1 MAIERITRITGRGL
15 PLRGN
20 DIDTDRIIPARFLKS
35 ISFEGLETH
44 LFEDDIAQAREQK
57 AGHALV
63 EPAYER
69 ATILVVNRNFGCG
82 SSREHA
88 PQAIRRRGVRA
99 VVGESFSEIFF
110 GNSVALGMPCV
121 TGAAADV
128 ARLQSTIEQA
138 PDVEITIDLEAGQLQ
153 CGPSTGSGPSRA
165 QSRDGD
171 WRMAITLP
179 AAARESFLDG
189 SWDATGLLL
198 DRFEEVE
205 ATKQRLP
212 YVTGWR

>member
-1 MAIERITRITGRGL
+1 MAIERITQITGRGL

-44 LFEDDIAQAREQK
+44 LFEDDIAQARGQN
-57 AGHALV
+57 ARHALV
-63 EPAYER
+63 DPAYGG
-69 ATILVVNRNFGCG
+69 ASILVVNRNFGCG

-88 PQAIRRRGVRA
+88 PQAIRRQGFRA

-110 GNSVALGMPCV
+110 GNSMALGLPCV

-128 ARLQSTIEQA
+128 ARLQSTIEA
-138 PDVEITIDLEAGQLQ
+138 SPDIEITIDIEAEQLQ
-153 CGPSTGSGPSRA
+153 CGPSTGSGRSRA

-198 DRFEEVE
+198 DRFEQVE

-212 YVTGWR
+212 YLNGWR